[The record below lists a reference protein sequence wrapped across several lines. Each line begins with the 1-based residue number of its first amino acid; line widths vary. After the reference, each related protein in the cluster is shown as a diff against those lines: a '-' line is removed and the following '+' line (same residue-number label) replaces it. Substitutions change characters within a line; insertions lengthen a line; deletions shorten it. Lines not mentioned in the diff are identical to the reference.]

1 MARIQKKQLKEVL
14 NKINATLNKIAE
26 MKVNY
31 AVTFD
36 ELYASHEKVI
46 NIALNGYTFTVY
58 YETKNFSCQYPLV
71 KGVAPVVF
79 WEKENFDC
87 FCDSMINI
95 AKV

>member
-1 MARIQKKQLKEVL
+1 MTEEEE
-14 NKINATLNKIAE
+14 KINATLNKIAE

-79 WEKENFDC
+79 WEKENFDR

-95 AKV
+95 ARMR

>member
-1 MARIQKKQLKEVL
+1 MTKEIL
-14 NKINATLNKIAE
+14 DKINATLNKIAE
-26 MKVNY
+26 MNVNY
-31 AVTFD
+31 AVTFG
-36 ELYASHEKVI
+36 ELYASHEKVM
-46 NIALNGYTFTVY
+46 NIALNGYTFTAY

-95 AKV
+95 AKG